1 MNTPVSGTRLC
12 PQNAPDVD
20 LRVLTGHT
28 KEETSNP
35 IIHTRDELE
44 RPACA
49 SSHFVLG
56 ATIFA
61 TKTQS
66 KLAKKV
72 GL

>member
-35 IIHTRDELE
+35 IMSYRDAPE

-49 SSHFVLG
+49 SSHSAPDAIIG
-56 ATIFA
+56 RMT
-61 TKTQS
+61 TRQKPES
-66 KLAKKV
+66 RD